1 MKMVKSLEELTKGI
15 SEIIKNETKKQ
26 KEGFLGMLLGTL
38 LGILLTGKA
47 QKELVKAQLEQARI
61 FNAASSFKKLW
72 NTKLLSRRT

>member
-1 MKMVKSLEELTKGI
+1 MKIVKSLEELTKGI

-26 KEGFLGMLLGTL
+26 KEEFLGMLLGTL

>member
-26 KEGFLGMLLGTL
+26 KERFLGMLLGTL